1 MNTKL
6 TPTSFYKNNFVYSN
20 GLYLD
25 EQFDNTSTSAFYS
38 IYKSVLKSM
47 DFESQLLHLLALR
60 SWGIY
65 SSFLNLSFLIFKAGI
80 QSQDGCEN

>member
-1 MNTKL
+1 MKL
-6 TPTSFYKNNFVYSN
+6 TPTSFYKNNFVYSS

-25 EQFDNTSTSAFYS
+25 EQFDNTSTRAFYS
-38 IYKSVLKSM
+38 VVYKSVLKSM

-65 SSFLNLSFLIFKAGI
+65 SSFLNLSFFIFKAGI
-80 QSQDGCEN
+80 QSQDGCED